1 MGGSVA
7 AERARRVCDQ
17 CGKQF
22 VPSSENA
29 TPSGKFC
36 SAACYRQWV
45 RLKVR
50 HALGVAALTD
60 APGGG
65 FDFLSGDVDRSGL

>member
-1 MGGSVA
+1 MGGSLA
-7 AERARRVCDQ
+7 AEKTRAMCEQ

-22 VPSSENA
+22 VPGSENT

-36 SAACYRQWV
+36 SAACYRRWV

-50 HALGVAALTD
+50 HALGVAPPTE
-60 APGGG
+60 APGV
-65 FDFLSGDVDRSGL
+65 VDRSGV

>member
-1 MGGSVA
+1 MRGSLA
-7 AERARRVCDQ
+7 AEKARSVCEH

-22 VPSSENA
+22 VPSSENT

-36 SAACYRQWV
+36 SAACYRRWV
-45 RLKVR
+45 RLRVR
-50 HALGVAALTD
+50 HALGVTALTD

-65 FDFLSGDVDRSGL
+65 FDSLSSVVDRSAF